1 MYNFEFQNTTIF
13 RSYLDRL
20 QVQVQ
25 VLNFYSEG
33 LSFYQVTWLPELNIS
48 HFDLQTSLAMTQVDF

>member
-13 RSYLDRL
+13 RSHLDRL